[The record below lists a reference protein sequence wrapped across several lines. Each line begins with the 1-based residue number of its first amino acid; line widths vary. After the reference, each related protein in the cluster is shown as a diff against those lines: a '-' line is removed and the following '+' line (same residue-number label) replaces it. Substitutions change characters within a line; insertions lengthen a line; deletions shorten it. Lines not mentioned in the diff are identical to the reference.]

1 MKKNYSPWI
10 HQLEK
15 TREVKVLNENK
26 STDIVIIGAGI
37 AGVITSYFVLKNTDK
52 KVILIDAN
60 LAGHGASGHNAGQL
74 TTYFER
80 PLADIATEFGVDV
93 ACSGQKDVE
102 SAWDILEELQKEI
115 DFKTPIYD
123 FTGYAGLSELK
134 QVLIHLADNMIRYD
148 GGLKVERMLIA
159 DNFKNLQD
167 IPEIYSHLYE
177 VTTQENILDL
187 LETENKSYIATLAYK
202 KGATNSARICEEV
215 LDYVLEKYQNRFEIY
230 ENSPVES
237 ITLNQEEV
245 ILEVKTKEST
255 KDLNLVEEK
264 IKIENILEN
273 NFKLKSNKIISKKI
287 ILCTNGFE
295 GFDII
300 NNSGAEINNKFHSNI
315 SGRVNYMS
323 AYLDQ
328 NVEEPIA
335 ISYFP
340 KEKLIDADNNTLTG
354 EQYFYMTR
362 RPHIHNGEEMGLIS
376 TGGPEK
382 ILTEGE
388 IYNRDDTCEDWAEKD
403 INNFLKN
410 NYKKH
415 KGDHIEYDFCWHGLL
430 GYTANGIRM
439 IGFEN
444 NNINLLYNLG
454 CNGIGIMPSIF
465 GAKKISEMLSGVA
478 FEKSIFDPRIN

>member
-26 STDIVIIGAGI
+26 NTDIVIVGAGI
-37 AGVITSYFVLKNTDK
+37 AGVITSYFVLKNTDN

-80 PLADIATEFGVDV
+80 PLADIATEFGVDM

-177 VTTQENILDL
+177 VTTQENIFDL

-215 LDYVLEKYQNRFEIY
+215 LDYILEKYQDRFEIF

-237 ITLNQEEV
+237 IILNQEEA
-245 ILEVKTKEST
+245 IIEVKNKEST

-264 IKIENILEN
+264 IKIEN

-295 GFDII
+295 GFNII
-300 NNSGAEINNKFHSNI
+300 NNHGGEINNKFHSNI

-362 RPHIHNGEEMGLIS
+362 RPHVHNGEEMGLIS

-403 INNFLKN
+403 INNFLKH

-444 NNINLLYNLG
+444 NNTNLLYNLG

-465 GAKKISEMLSGVA
+465 GAKKISEMLNDTV
-478 FEKSIFDPRIN
+478 FEKSIFDPSAI

>member
-26 STDIVIIGAGI
+26 NPDIVIVGAGI
-37 AGVITSYFVLKNTDK
+37 AGAITSYFILKNTDK

-80 PLADIATEFGVDV
+80 PLADIATEFGVNL
-93 ACSGQKDVE
+93 ACAGQRDVE
-102 SAWDILEELQKEI
+102 SAWDILEDLQKEI

-148 GGLKVERMLIA
+148 GGLRVERMLIA
-159 DNFKNLQD
+159 DNFKFLYD

-215 LDYVLEKYQNRFEIY
+215 LDYILEKYKNRFEVY
-230 ENSPVES
+230 ENSPVEK
-237 ITLNQEEV
+237 IILNQEGV
-245 ILEVKTKEST
+245 ILEIKT
-255 KDLNLVEEK
+255 NLT
-264 IKIENILEN
+264 L
-273 NFKLKSNKIISKKI
+273 NKITSNKI

-300 NNSGAEINNKFHSNI
+300 NNYGGEINNKFHSNI

-328 NVEEPIA
+328 NVEEPVA

-362 RPHIHNGEEMGLIS
+362 RPHIHNSIEMGLIS

-382 ILTEGE
+382 ILADGE
-388 IYNRDDTCEDWAEKD
+388 VYNRDDTCEDWAEKD
-403 INNFLKN
+403 INNFLKY

-415 KGDHIEYDFCWHGLL
+415 KGDYIEYDFCWHGLL

-439 IGFEN
+439 IGTEVN
-444 NNINLLYNLG
+444 NKNLLYNLG

-465 GAKKISEMLSGVA
+465 GAKKISEMLSGAV
-478 FEKSIFDPRIN
+478 FEKSIFDPNTN